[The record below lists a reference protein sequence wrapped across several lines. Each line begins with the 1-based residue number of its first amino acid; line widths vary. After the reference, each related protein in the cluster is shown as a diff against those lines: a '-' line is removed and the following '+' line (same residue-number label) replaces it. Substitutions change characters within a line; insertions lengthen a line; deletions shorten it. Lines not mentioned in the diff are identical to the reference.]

1 MLPRRVPLRR
11 RSLTRSP
18 ASAQAVFT
26 VLPVRF
32 AGAAAA
38 AARCTLGRRPGPG
51 AARPRAGGLA
61 ADQLFDVLCVLIFG
75 ATFAVLRRLPAGAIY
90 FWLKDLTQEFL
101 KLHVVHSAVEIFDKA
116 RPAPRGRPAREAR
129 ARVCPEEHACV
140 ASRSAAA
147 AGAPAGD
154 RTAALWVWKPRVWT
168 EGAARCA
175 RCARRSLAR
184 LLLTVWR
191 RSRAAAPSS

>member
-1 MLPRRVPLRR
+1 
-11 RSLTRSP
+11 
-18 ASAQAVFT
+18 VFT

-32 AGAAAA
+32 ARAAAA
-38 AARCTLGRRPGPG
+38 AARRALGRRPAPG

-116 RPAPRGRPAREAR
+116 RPAAARRPGPQAGAR
-129 ARVCPEEHACV
+129 ARPGQHARP
-140 ASRSAAA
+140 ALLLEPLTDDHPATL
-147 AGAPAGD
+147 GAWERWGSGRRA
-154 RTAALWVWKPRVWT
+154 R
-168 EGAARCA
+168 GATRLAR
-175 RCARRSLAR
+175 ARRSPAR
-184 LLLTVWR
+184 LSSTAWR